1 LVSIHLWWFH
11 TTKRKDEN
19 YKKGCPKWKKNG
31 TYMRWIAS
39 KMMNIEIRIKKIPLA
54 NPDNVSMRP

>member
-1 LVSIHLWWFH
+1 MTVLN
-11 TTKRKDEN
+11 KDVRN
-19 YKKGCPKWKKNG
+19 KGENG

-39 KMMNIEIRIKKIPLA
+39 NMMNIEIRIKKIPLA

>member
-1 LVSIHLWWFH
+1 MLY
-11 TTKRKDEN
+11 KKDEN
-19 YKKGCPKWKKNG
+19 YREGWPETEKW

-39 KMMNIEIRIKKIPLA
+39 KMMNIEIRIKNIPLA